1 MRPGGAGATLI
12 LALILALM
20 PEVSLMAIR
29 PRRSSLLLAL
39 SVPIF
44 IADAGP
50 RCGGSNRRPEPPPV
64 DDTTGDTSSRGA
76 PGVDEIVVVP
86 G

>member
-1 MRPGGAGATLI
+1 
-12 LALILALM
+12 M
-20 PEVSLMAIR
+20 PSR

-50 RCGGSNRRPEPPPV
+50 RCGGSNRRPGPPPPE
-64 DDTTGDTSSRGA
+64 DATQGDTSQREA
-76 PGVDEIVVVP
+76 PADGPLRVHP
-86 G
+86 S